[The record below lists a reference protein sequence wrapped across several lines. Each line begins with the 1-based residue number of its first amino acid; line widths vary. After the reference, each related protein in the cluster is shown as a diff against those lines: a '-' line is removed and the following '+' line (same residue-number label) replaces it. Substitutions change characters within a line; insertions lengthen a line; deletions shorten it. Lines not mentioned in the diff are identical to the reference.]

1 MAEIKGID
9 VSANQGNINWKTVA
23 NYGMGFAILR
33 ITEKGNVVD
42 PTFEK
47 NYKGCI
53 ENKIPVGVYKY
64 SYATSIEQIKTE
76 ANIVVKTLNRRKLVY
91 PVFLDIENKC
101 QANLSKELMMKM
113 IDAFRAIIVKTGY
126 KFGIYCGYS
135 WYQSQLP
142 EGAKKYDCWVANY
155 PKPQLDNGTLQE
167 RLRIPASTGVIG
179 WQYSPKSTI
188 TGIPTKVDRSVFYKD
203 YSKSSKTSTNASNN
217 NSNKTPQGS
226 DNMSNN
232 IIQNIINDAVSF
244 AVGIAN
250 DNSHGYS
257 QAIRSLYN
265 ITVPKSF
272 DCSSLCCTSYYYA
285 FLKNGLTEQAN
296 YLKSHCSYTG
306 NMLNMLNV
314 GFEIVARNQTA
325 HAQMQKGDLE
335 LNVTHHVAMAID
347 KDNIVHARSSEGT
360 TNTIDDSGNEIRTQP
375 WYNYSHGWTHRLR
388 FTGKGLNFN
397 SSTNTSTTV
406 TKNWIEYGDRGNDVK
421 TLQTKL
427 NKVGYKLEVNGIC
440 DNATVT
446 AIKDFQ
452 TKYNLA
458 VDGQAGKNTIT
469 KLDSVISAMENK
481 NFKAF
486 VGACTTDG
494 ASVYQKATG
503 TTALATYPK
512 LNRGN
517 LVDVVG
523 VSGSRYKIKIANA
536 YTGYIDKAK
545 ITTPD
550 KLNSVKP
557 EYPYVGKC
565 TGNDVAVRKDA
576 GTCYA
581 KISGYPTLNKNNKV
595 DVLGTKKDSSGNVW
609 YKVQIAKKYTGYV
622 FGKYITRA

>member
-33 ITEKGNVVD
+33 ITEKGNVID
-42 PTFEK
+42 PTFER

-53 ENKIPVGVYKY
+53 DNKIPVGVYKY
-64 SYATSIEQIKTE
+64 SYATSIGQIKTE
-76 ANIVVKTLNRRKLVY
+76 ANIVIKTLNKRKLDY
-91 PVFLDIENKC
+91 PVFLDIEDKC
-101 QANLSKELMMKM
+101 QRNISKNIMMQM
-113 IDAFRAIIVKTGY
+113 INAFRAIIVKAGY

-135 WYQSQLP
+135 WYQNKLP
-142 EGAKKYDCWVANY
+142 DGAKKYDCWVARYSSNDDGFL
-155 PKPQLDNGTLQE
+155 PE
-167 RLRIPASTGVIG
+167 RLRIPASTGIVG
-179 WQYSPKSTI
+179 WQYSSKSTI
-188 TGIPTKVDRSVFYKD
+188 NGIPTKVDRSVFYKD
-203 YSKSSKTSTNASNN
+203 YSKTSTNTSNN
-217 NSNKTPQGS
+217 NSNKTPQGG

-232 IIQNIINDAVSF
+232 IVQNVINDAVSF
-244 AVGIAN
+244 AIGIAN

-257 QAIRSLYN
+257 QAVRSLYN

-314 GFEIVARNQTA
+314 EFEIVARNQTA

-388 FTGKGLNFN
+388 FTGKGLNLN

-406 TKNWIEYGDRGNDVK
+406 TKNWIEYGDRGNNVK

-427 NKVGYKLEVNGIC
+427 NKVGYKLEINGIC
-440 DNATVT
+440 GNATVT

-452 TKYNLA
+452 TKYDLA

-469 KLDSVISAMENK
+469 KLDSVISAKENK

-494 ASVYQKATG
+494 TSVYQKATG
-503 TTALATYPK
+503 ATALATYPM

-517 LVDVVG
+517 LVDVIG

-550 KLNSVKP
+550 KLTKS

-576 GTCYA
+576 GTSYA
-581 KISGYPTLNKNNKV
+581 KISGYPTLNKDNKV
-595 DVLGTKKDSSGNVW
+595 DVLGVKKDSSGNEWKQV
-609 YKVQIAKKYTGYV
+609 KIANKYVGYV
-622 FGKYITRA
+622 FGKYITRV

>member
-33 ITEKGNVVD
+33 ITEKGNVID
-42 PTFEK
+42 PTFER

-76 ANIVVKTLNRRKLVY
+76 ASIVIKTLNKRKLDY
-91 PVFLDIENKC
+91 PVFLDIEDKC
-101 QANLSKELMMKM
+101 QRNISKNIMMQM
-113 IDAFRAIIVKTGY
+113 INAFRTIIVKAGY

-135 WYQSQLP
+135 WYQNKLP
-142 EGAKKYDCWVANY
+142 DGAKKYDCWVARYSSNDDGSL
-155 PKPQLDNGTLQE
+155 PE
-167 RLRIPASTGVIG
+167 RLRIPASTGVVG
-179 WQYSPKSTI
+179 WQYSSKSI
-188 TGIPTKVDRSVFYKD
+188 INGIPTKVDRSVFYKD
-203 YSKSSKTSTNASNN
+203 YFTTSTNTSNN
-217 NSNKTPQGS
+217 NSNKTPQGG

-232 IIQNIINDAVSF
+232 IVQNIINDAVSF

-257 QAIRSLYN
+257 QAVRSLYN

-285 FLKNGLTEQAN
+285 FLKNGLTDQAN

-335 LNVTHHVAMAID
+335 LNENYHVAMAID

-388 FTGKGLNFN
+388 FTGKGLNL
-397 SSTNTSTTV
+397 NTSTTTT
-406 TKNWIEYGDRGNDVK
+406 TKNWIEYGDRGNNVK

-427 NKVGYKLEVNGIC
+427 NKVGYKLKVSGIC
-440 DNATVT
+440 GNATVT

-452 TKYNLA
+452 EKYNLA

-469 KLDSVISAMENK
+469 KLDSVIAAKENK

-486 VGACTTDG
+486 VGACTTD
-494 ASVYQKATG
+494 STPVYQKATG
-503 TTALATYPK
+503 ATALATYPQ

-517 LVDVVG
+517 LVDVIG

-550 KLNSVKP
+550 KLTKS

-576 GTCYA
+576 GTSYA
-581 KISGYPTLNKNNKV
+581 KISGYPTLNKDNKV
-595 DVLGTKKDSSGNVW
+595 DVLGVKKDSSGNEWKQV
-609 YKVQIAKKYTGYV
+609 KIANKYVGYV
-622 FGKYITRA
+622 FGKYITRV

>member
-9 VSANQGNINWKTVA
+9 VSANQGNINWKAVA

-33 ITEKGNVVD
+33 ITEKGNVID
-42 PTFEK
+42 PTFER
-47 NYKGCI
+47 NYKGCVD
-53 ENKIPVGVYKY
+53 NKIPVGVYKY

-76 ANIVVKTLNRRKLVY
+76 ANIVIKTLNKRKLDY
-91 PVFLDIENKC
+91 PVFLDMENEC
-101 QANLSKELMMKM
+101 QENIPKSTMMQM
-113 IDAFRAIIVKTGY
+113 INAFRAIIIKAGY
-126 KFGIYCGYS
+126 KFGIYCGYP
-135 WYQSQLP
+135 WYQNKLP
-142 EGAKKYDCWVANY
+142 DGAKKYDCWVARYSSNDDGFL
-155 PKPQLDNGTLQE
+155 PE
-167 RLRIPASTGVIG
+167 RLRIPASTGIVG
-179 WQYSPKSTI
+179 WQYSSKSTI
-188 TGIPTKVDRSVFYKD
+188 NGIPTKVDRSVFYKD
-203 YSKSSKTSTNASNN
+203 YSKTSTNTSNN
-217 NSNKTPQGS
+217 NSNKTPQGG

-232 IIQNIINDAVSF
+232 IVQNVINDAVSF

-257 QAIRSLYN
+257 QAVRSLYN

-285 FLKNGLTEQAN
+285 FLKNGLTDQAN

-335 LNVTHHVAMAID
+335 LNENYHVAMAID

-360 TNTIDDSGNEIRTQP
+360 TNTIDDSGNEIRTQK
-375 WYNYSHGWTHRLR
+375 WYLYNINHGGWTHRLR
-388 FTGKGLNFN
+388 FTGKGLNLN

-406 TKNWIEYGDRGNDVK
+406 TKNWIEYGDRGNNVK

-427 NKVGYKLEVNGIC
+427 NKVGYNLAVDGIC
-440 DNATVT
+440 GNATVT

-452 TKYNLA
+452 EKYNLA

-469 KLDSVISAMENK
+469 KLDSVIAAKENK

-494 ASVYQKATG
+494 TSVYQKATS
-503 TTALATYPK
+503 TTALATYPQ

-517 LVDVVG
+517 LVDVIG

-536 YTGYIDKAK
+536 YIGYIDKAK

-550 KLNSVKP
+550 KLTKS

-576 GTCYA
+576 GTSYA
-581 KISGYPTLNKNNKV
+581 KISGYPTLNKDNKV
-595 DVLGTKKDSSGNVW
+595 DVLGVKKDSFGNKWKQV
-609 YKVQIAKKYTGYV
+609 KIANKYVGYV
-622 FGKYITRA
+622 FGKYITRV

>member
-33 ITEKGNVVD
+33 ITEKGNVID
-42 PTFEK
+42 PTFER

-53 ENKIPVGVYKY
+53 DNKIPVGVYKY

-76 ANIVVKTLNRRKLVY
+76 ANIVIKTLNKRKLDY
-91 PVFLDIENKC
+91 PVFLDIEDKC
-101 QANLSKELMMKM
+101 QRNISKSVMMQM
-113 IDAFRAIIVKTGY
+113 INAFRAIIVKAGY

-135 WYQSQLP
+135 WYQNKLP
-142 EGAKKYDCWVANY
+142 DGAKKYDCWVARYSSNDDGFL
-155 PKPQLDNGTLQE
+155 PE
-167 RLRIPASTGVIG
+167 RLRIPASTGIVG
-179 WQYSPKSTI
+179 WQYSSKSTI
-188 TGIPTKVDRSVFYKD
+188 NGIPTKVDRSVFYKD
-203 YSKSSKTSTNASNN
+203 YSKTSTNTSNN
-217 NSNKTPQGS
+217 NSNKTPQGG

-232 IIQNIINDAVSF
+232 IVQNVINDAVSF
-244 AVGIAN
+244 AIGIAN

-257 QAIRSLYN
+257 QAVRSLYN

-388 FTGKGLNFN
+388 FTGKGLNLN

-406 TKNWIEYGDRGNDVK
+406 TKNWIEYGDRGNNVK

-427 NKVGYKLEVNGIC
+427 NKVGYKLEINGIC
-440 DNATVT
+440 GNATVT

-452 TKYNLA
+452 TKYDLA

-469 KLDSVISAMENK
+469 KLDSVISAKENK

-494 ASVYQKATG
+494 TSVYQKATG
-503 TTALATYPK
+503 ATALATYPM

-517 LVDVVG
+517 LVDVIG

-550 KLNSVKP
+550 KLTKS

-576 GTCYA
+576 GTSYA
-581 KISGYPTLNKNNKV
+581 KISGYPTLNKDNKV
-595 DVLGTKKDSSGNVW
+595 DVLGVKKDSSGNEWKQV
-609 YKVQIAKKYTGYV
+609 KIANKYVGYV
-622 FGKYITRA
+622 FGKYITRV